1 MPNFLIDE
9 DTGLL
14 AAEFVLGT
22 LDSAERANAHSLLKA
37 DHQFIAMVRIWER
50 RFGDLHLMVE
60 PVDPDAKILE
70 RIRAKLP
77 VTPGEATAAPDAQK
91 AAAAPPGGEPPK
103 PPEAA
108 PEAAPP
114 PPVSA
119 AVTVEPPTPP
129 EPSARAEPPNPP
141 AAAAVFEKTIAP
153 APTLPPAADLPPPRP
168 PEEKP
173 KTERAPLAKNG
184 AMPAPPPQPPPPL
197 KLPNK
202 APDRLQDRRLE
213 RRSEVT
219 IDVIRSRRR
228 WRAFGIFMI
237 LVVFALGGLVA
248 AWRVVPDR
256 LPPPLRPS
264 AVMMAIGV
272 EPGPTTPAAPE
283 RPPAPPESQ
292 FDE

>member
-9 DTGLL
+9 DTGVL

-37 DHQFIAMVRIWER
+37 DHGFIAMVRIWER

-60 PVDPDAKILE
+60 PVDPDAKIFE
-70 RIRAKLP
+70 RIKAKLP
-77 VTPGEATAAPDAQK
+77 VTAAEGAPTPDAQK
-91 AAAAPPGGEPPK
+91 TGAAPASGE
-103 PPEAA
+103 A
-108 PEAAPP
+108 PNP

-119 AVTVEPPTPP
+119 AVTAEAPKPP
-129 EPSARAEPPNPP
+129 EASAKTEPPP
-141 AAAAVFEKTIAP
+141 AAAPAAERTIAP
-153 APTLPPAADLPPPRP
+153 APTLPPAADLPPPRS
-168 PEEKP
+168 PEN
-173 KTERAPLAKNG
+173 RAPPAKG
-184 AMPAPPPQPPPPL
+184 AAPIPAPQPPPSL
-197 KLPNK
+197 KLPDK
-202 APDRLQDRRLE
+202 AADRFQDGRAE

-237 LVVFALGGLVA
+237 LVVLAMGGLVA

-256 LPPPLRPS
+256 LPPQLRPS
-264 AVMMAIGV
+264 AVMMAIGL
-272 EPGPTTPAAPE
+272 EPGPTTPNAAE
-283 RPPAPPESQ
+283 RKPAPPESQ